1 MTNLGSKSR
10 RVYFRP
16 TASYYELAAS
26 FTAYSWGE
34 SPAIERMQQG
44 GALACESPGG
54 SPRIGLCNVCRAFNK
69 KSDFSC
75 LLSQQGESQN
85 LIIRLYDKRSEEK
98 KQFKS
103 NVIIY
108 SPQPKNVLSNGK
120 GVPTQY
126 IQRGQDPS
134 SSLATWHNSTCKA
147 DIWYFE
153 VFEL

>member
-44 GALACESPGG
+44 GALVCESPGG
-54 SPRIGLCNVCRAFNK
+54 SPRIGLCNVCMAFNK
-69 KSDFSC
+69 RSDFSC

-85 LIIRLYDKRSEEK
+85 LIIRMYDKRSEKNSLSLMSSFIAHSQKMYSQMAKECLRNI
-98 KQFKS
+98 FKEAK
-103 NVIIY
+103 I
-108 SPQPKNVLSNGK
+108 L
-120 GVPTQY
+120 VPAWR
-126 IQRGQDPS
+126 RGINPLARQTSGTLRCS
-134 SSLATWHNSTCKA
+134 S
-147 DIWYFE
+147 F
-153 VFEL
+153 

>member
-26 FTAYSWGE
+26 FTAYFWGE

-44 GALACESPGG
+44 GALVCESPGG
-54 SPRIGLCNVCRAFNK
+54 SPRIGLCNVCMAFNK
-69 KSDFSC
+69 RSDFSC
-75 LLSQQGESQN
+75 LLSQKGESQN
-85 LIIRLYDKRSEEK
+85 LVIRLYDKRSEK

-103 NVIIY
+103 DFMIY
-108 SPQPKNVLSNGK
+108 SPQQKYVLSNGK

-134 SSLATWHNSTCKA
+134 SSLATWHNSTWKA

-153 VFEL
+153 VLEL